1 MGEGLSMIE
10 ELGIKAK
17 LTMWGRWVG
26 RGNVAASPVGG
37 GSVGSCSPLGYK
49 SAWSFILPDSGNG
62 VDIGCDDDML
72 DIEHAMAYLKAH
84 DRYSYRLIKLKYR
97 YGYSYQRLAQKLTK
111 SEPEYRR
118 GGSKAGMKM
127 CHKHCKTLVDRAE
140 SEIEQLLVE
149 EII

>member
-1 MGEGLSMIE
+1 MIDD
-10 ELGIKAK
+10 LGIKAK

-37 GSVGSCSPLGYK
+37 DSVGSCSPMGYK
-49 SAWSFILPDSGNG
+49 SAWSFILPSDGGG
-62 VDIGCDDDML
+62 VDVGCDDDML

-118 GGSKAGMKM
+118 GGAKAGTQM
-127 CHKHCKTLVDRAE
+127 CHKHCKKLVDVAE
-140 SEIEQLLVE
+140 SEVEQLLAETV
-149 EII
+149 

>member
-1 MGEGLSMIE
+1 MIID

-17 LTMWGRWVG
+17 LAMWGRWVG
-26 RGNVAASPVGG
+26 RGSIAASPVGG

-49 SAWSFILPDSGNG
+49 SAWSLILPDSGGG
-62 VDIGCDDDML
+62 VDIGCDDAML
-72 DIEHAMAYLKAH
+72 DIEHAMVYLKAH
-84 DRYSYRLIKLKYR
+84 DKFSYRLIKLKYR

-118 GGSKAGMKM
+118 GGTKAGMKM

>member
-1 MGEGLSMIE
+1 MIDELS
-10 ELGIKAK
+10 IKKK

-49 SAWSFILPDSGNG
+49 SAWSLILPDSGGG
-62 VDIGCDDDML
+62 VDIGCDDAML
-72 DIEHAMAYLKAH
+72 DIEHAMVYLKAH
-84 DRYSYRLIKLKYR
+84 DKFSYRLIKLKYR

-118 GGSKAGMKM
+118 GGAKAGMKM
-127 CHKHCKTLVDRAE
+127 CDKHCKKLVDAA
-140 SEIEQLLVE
+140 EIEVERLLVSE
-149 EII
+149 TV

>member
-1 MGEGLSMIE
+1 MIDELS
-10 ELGIKAK
+10 IKKK

-26 RGNVAASPVGG
+26 RGNIAASPVGG

-49 SAWSFILPDSGNG
+49 SAWSLILPDSGGG
-62 VDIGCDDDML
+62 VDIGCDDAML

-84 DRYSYRLIKLKYR
+84 DKFSYRLIKLKYR

-118 GGSKAGMKM
+118 GGAKAGMKM
-127 CHKHCKTLVDRAE
+127 CDKHCKKLVDAA
-140 SEIEQLLVE
+140 EIEVERLLVSE
-149 EII
+149 TV

>member
-1 MGEGLSMIE
+1 MIE

-26 RGNVAASPVGG
+26 RGNVVASPVGG

-49 SAWSFILPDSGNG
+49 SAWSFILPDSGGG
-62 VDIGCDDDML
+62 VDVGCDDDML

-118 GGSKAGMKM
+118 GGSKAGTKM
-127 CHKHCKTLVDRAE
+127 CDKYCKKLVDRAE
-140 SEIEQLLVE
+140 GEVEQLLAE

>member
-1 MGEGLSMIE
+1 MGEGLRMIDD
-10 ELGIKAK
+10 LGIKAK

-49 SAWSFILPDSGNG
+49 SAWSFILPSDGGG
-62 VDIGCDDDML
+62 VDVGCDDDML

-118 GGSKAGMKM
+118 GGAKAGTQM
-127 CHKHCKTLVDRAE
+127 CHKHCKKLVDAAE
-140 SEIEQLLVE
+140 TEVEQLLT
-149 EII
+149 EIV